1 MIRSI
6 FFRTAETVV
15 SLIFYSMI
23 ANSGYLYRPAMA
35 AVPASL
41 VSVASPYDFKTLQA
55 RLEESAT
62 KNDMLVV
69 AKASASA
76 GAEKRGVRIPG
87 DAVSMIFRN
96 DYAVRMLQAEPAAGL
111 EAPIHIHIFATPDG
125 KASIA
130 YRRPSVVFRPYR
142 NPKLDALAKELD
154 KVFAKIVA
162 DAVGR

>member
-6 FFRTAETVV
+6 VFRTSETVFL
-15 SLIFYSMI
+15 LILYSII
-23 ANSGYLYRPAMA
+23 AFSGNLYNPAIA
-35 AVPASL
+35 AVPASV
-41 VSVASPYDFKTLQA
+41 VSIASPYDFKTLET

-87 DAVSMIFRN
+87 DAVVMVFRN

-111 EAPIHIHIFATPDG
+111 EAPIPIHVFATPNG
-125 KASIA
+125 KAALA
-130 YRRPSVVFRPYR
+130 YRRPSTVFRPYR
-142 NPKLDALAKELD
+142 SQKLDAMAKELD

>member
-1 MIRSI
+1 
-6 FFRTAETVV
+6 
-15 SLIFYSMI
+15 
-23 ANSGYLYRPAMA
+23 MA
-35 AVPASL
+35 AVPASIISL
-41 VSVASPYDFKTLQA
+41 ASPYDFETLQT

-87 DAVSMIFRN
+87 DAVTMIFRN

-111 EAPIHIHIFATPDG
+111 EAPIPIHVFATPNG
-125 KASIA
+125 KAALA
-130 YRRPSVVFRPYR
+130 YRRPSAVFQPYR
-142 NPKLDALAKELD
+142 SQKLDAMAKELD

-162 DAVGR
+162 DAIGR